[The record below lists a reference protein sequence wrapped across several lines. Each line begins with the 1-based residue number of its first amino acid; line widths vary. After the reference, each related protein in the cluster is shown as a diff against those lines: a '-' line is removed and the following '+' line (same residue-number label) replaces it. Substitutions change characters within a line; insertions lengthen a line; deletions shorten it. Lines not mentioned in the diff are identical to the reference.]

1 MGAWGVKLYQNDL
14 AEDIKYEY
22 TEYLREGKTNEE
34 ATKELILKYEGML
47 EDIDDGPNF
56 WFVLADQQ
64 WKIGRLLPYV
74 KEQALNWIEKG
85 GDLHIWYESSEK
97 LGNERKRVLEELSQR
112 LNSPQPPEKKI
123 YKHRYYI
130 CPWKDGDI
138 FALPLNEYG
147 KEYGLNGKYIMI
159 QQASQIEFNKN
170 IIPLVRCWISD
181 NLTYTPE
188 RENCTECIHWG
199 WKLPPGRNCK
209 YIFELDITSKRIIP
223 KDLVYVGNFKIYVP
237 KDDDGYNPDH
247 CSLLLWKK
255 LKSVLVECHVLF
267 ND

>member
-112 LNSPQPPEKKI
+112 LNSPQPPEKKF
-123 YKHRYYI
+123 YKKSRYV
-130 CPWKDGDI
+130 CPWKDGDV
-138 FALPLNEYG
+138 FALSLNEYINDD
-147 KEYGLNGKYIMI
+147 KLTDKYILF
-159 QQASQIEFNKN
+159 QQATQIEFNKN

-181 NLTYTPE
+181 SVCFEKDKIHCIRWHRIPRIDGKYNYAYLLYIKSKNCFKNL
-188 RENCTECIHWG
+188 
-199 WKLPPGRNCK
+199 K
-209 YIFELDITSKRIIP
+209 YIGNY
-223 KDLVYVGNFKIYVP
+223 DLYLP
-237 KDDDGYNPDH
+237 KDDGGNIIKSNSLVLHNTFVETIVGNYNNY
-247 CSLLLWKK
+247 CL
-255 LKSVLVECHVLF
+255 
-267 ND
+267 